1 MPLKSVHSERHGLSL
16 RRLGITSVAEVESRN
31 DAQIAADKTMNGIDL
46 RSASMR

>member
-16 RRLGITSVAEVESRN
+16 RRLGITPGAEVESRN
-31 DAQIAADKTMNGIDL
+31 DAQIAADTTMNGIDL